1 MRTREKRG
9 AFRYQDDSQPGIAA
23 LTQGAKD
30 AISRHTCTKDKGSVH
45 MLKPRIDVQKI
56 RDRLLQERERTE
68 AEIERLR
75 EGLVYDLEISPEEGD
90 PEVWEREKTIAL
102 VRNMEYKL
110 QEIERVLR
118 LTERGDYG
126 MCERC
131 GQAIDPARLDAMP
144 TATLCL
150 KCKQELERTTT
161 ARIPGER

>member
-1 MRTREKRG
+1 MEQR
-9 AFRYQDDSQPGIAA
+9 
-23 LTQGAKD
+23 
-30 AISRHTCTKDKGSVH
+30 
-45 MLKPRIDVQKI
+45 RIDVQRI
-56 RDRLLQERERTE
+56 RDGLLAEKERTQ

-110 QEIERVLR
+110 QEIERALR

-126 MCERC
+126 LCERC

-150 KCKQELERTTT
+150 KCKQELERMSS
-161 ARIPGER
+161 RISREK